1 MSYKLVIAEKPSVA
15 QSIAKVIGADKR
27 EDGYLEGNGYIVS
40 WCVGHL
46 VELASPEFYNEKYE
60 KWRYEDLPILPS
72 EWNYQIADATRKQ
85 FGILKK
91 LMEREDVTGLVEATD
106 AGREGELIF
115 RLVYHQA
122 KCKKPF
128 ERLWISSMEDQAISD
143 GFSNLKNGKEY
154 DDLYQAALCR
164 ERADWIVGMNATRL
178 FSTLYGQTLNVGRV
192 MTPTLAMIV
201 QREAEIDGFRPE
213 PIYRLSIKC
222 GGITALSE
230 RFEKKQDAED
240 ILNILKK
247 QKTAQVTKID
257 PVDKQEKA
265 PQLYSLTAL
274 QRDANRFLGFT
285 AQQTLDYTQS
295 LYEKKLVTYPRTD
308 SRFLTEDMEDMIPN
322 LAKKMANK
330 FGYTNQIQVHAKQ
343 VINNNKVSDHH
354 AIIPTANVADSA
366 FGELP
371 SGEQKV
377 LSLITARLLSA
388 LGDPAV
394 RNEVDVEFSCADTVF
409 KAKAKNI
416 REKGWRD
423 IQDWIMGSS
432 EESTDSETES
442 EDKSGNADML
452 ACIATLT
459 NGKSYPLQNPKMEE
473 GKTTPKKH
481 FTEDSLLS
489 AMERAGAD
497 EMPDEV
503 ERKGIGTSAT
513 RAATIEKLVRIGFVE
528 RKGSGKT
535 KSLFPTHK
543 GVALITVMPEQIQ
556 SPSMTAEWEQK
567 LLDVEKGTYQD
578 TEFMSE
584 IEDMITDLVKTY
596 KIIEDAEVLMYP
608 VLEEIGICPCC
619 GQHVVERQ
627 KGYSCGNRGCNFVL
641 WKQNKFFEALGKKM
655 TKQIASKLLSDG
667 KVALKGCKSK
677 KTGNTYDTTVV
688 MKVDENQRAV
698 FELNFEKGDAKH
710 GKTKGKKD

>member
-15 QSIAKVIGADKR
+15 QAIAKVIGADKK

-46 VELASPEFYNEKYE
+46 VELASPESYDERYE
-60 KWRYEDLPILPS
+60 KWRYSDLPILPTD
-72 EWNYQIADATRKQ
+72 WKYQVSAGTRKQ
-85 FGILKK
+85 FAILKT
-91 LMEREDVTGLVEATD
+91 LMEREDVTSLVEATD

-115 RLVYHQA
+115 RLVYNQA

-143 GFSNLKNGKEY
+143 GFSHLKNGREY
-154 DDLYQAALCR
+154 DDLYRAALCR

-178 FSTLYGQTLNVGRV
+178 FSALYGQTLNVGRV

-201 QREAEIDGFRPE
+201 QREAEIDGFKPE
-213 PIYRLSIKC
+213 PIYRLSISC
-222 GGITALSE
+222 GGIIALSD
-230 RFEKKQDAED
+230 RFEKKQDAENA
-240 ILNILKK
+240 LNMLKE

-257 PVDKQEKA
+257 STDKQEKA

-285 AQQTLDYTQS
+285 AQQTLDYTQN

-308 SRFLTEDMEDMIPN
+308 SRFLTEDMEEMISGI
-322 LAKKMANK
+322 ADKMAEK
-330 FGYTNQIQVHAKQ
+330 FGYTKNLPIHPKQ
-343 VINNNKVSDHH
+343 VINNSKVSDHH
-354 AIIPTANVADSA
+354 AIIPTANVADA
-366 FGELP
+366 KFGELP
-371 SGEQKV
+371 AGEQKV

-394 RNEVDVEFSCADTVF
+394 RNEVDVEFTCAGTAF

-416 REKGWRD
+416 REKGWRN

-432 EESTDSETES
+432 TDSTDSENEN
-442 EDKSGNADML
+442 EDKKGNAEML
-452 ACIATLT
+452 ACIAALT
-459 NGKSYPLQNPKMEE
+459 SGKSYPVQNPKMEE
-473 GKTTPKKH
+473 GKTTSKKH

-489 AMERAGAD
+489 AMERAGAE

-528 RKGSGKT
+528 RKGNKKT
-535 KSLFPTHK
+535 KYLLPTHK

-567 LLDVEKGTYQD
+567 LLDVEKGNFHD
-578 TEFMSE
+578 TEFMDE
-584 IEDMITDLVKTY
+584 IEEMITGLVRTY
-596 KIIEDAEVLMYP
+596 KVIEDAEVLMHP
-608 VLEEIGICPCC
+608 ALEEIGICPCC
-619 GQHVVERQ
+619 GSHVVERQ
-627 KGYSCGNRGCNFVL
+627 KGYFCENRQCDFIL
-641 WKQNKFFEALGKKM
+641 WKENRFFEALGKKM
-655 TKQIASKLLSDG
+655 TKQIAAKLLSEG
-667 KVALKGCKSK
+667 KASLKGCKSK
-677 KTGNTYDTTVV
+677 KTGKTYDTTVV
-688 MKVDENQRAV
+688 MTVNENQRAT
-698 FELNFEKGDAKH
+698 FELNFERGADGN
-710 GKTKGKKD
+710 GKSKNKKN